1 MILSMPS
8 DEAINLRRHSAGV
21 IDKSEWLVIP
31 LLDCVNMTDAKLI
44 DRLSTVPNRIDSVTS
59 R

>member
-21 IDKSEWLVIP
+21 IDKSEWLVIS
-31 LLDCVNMTDAKLI
+31 LMECVNMSDAKLY
-44 DRLSTVPNRIDSVTS
+44 DTLSSVRKS
-59 R
+59 PDLRHA

>member
-21 IDKSEWLVIP
+21 IDKSEWLVLP
-31 LLDCVNMTDAKLI
+31 LMDCVNMSDTKLY
-44 DRLSTVPNRIDSVTS
+44 DTLSSVHNRPDL
-59 R
+59 RHP